1 MYLITA
7 LPDLLSS
14 LPLEVPDPGKGEA
27 PPGSDGL
34 ITILRWVFYIASAM
48 CVLGVLIA
56 GGMMAV
62 SVQRGSGG
70 EHVSRL
76 GWALGGCIVIGSASA
91 LVGALL

>member
-1 MYLITA
+1 MSVLAAIPDLIAA
-7 LPDLLSS
+7 LPAD
-14 LPLEVPDPGKGEA
+14 VPNPGRGAA
-27 PPGSDGL
+27 PPGSAGL
-34 ITILRWVFYIASAM
+34 IKILQWVFYIASAM

-70 EHVSRL
+70 EHVTRL